1 MKLLFDTHAFIWW
14 VNASTNLPERVLA
27 LCKEPT
33 NTLWLSVASIWEMQ
47 IKLNLGK
54 IKLQAPLAEV
64 IDNQRRI
71 NRIEILPIVL
81 EHVLA
86 LDTLPNHHKDPFD
99 RLLVAQTSVEGATLI
114 SNDPLIQKY
123 SAPLIW

>member
-1 MKLLFDTHAFIWW
+1 
-14 VNASTNLPERVLA
+14 
-27 LCKEPT
+27 
-33 NTLWLSVASIWEMQ
+33 MQ
-47 IKLNLGK
+47 IKLHLGK

-71 NRIEILPIVL
+71 NRIEILPIAL

-86 LDTLPNHHKDPFD
+86 LDTLPNHHKDPFE
-99 RLLVAQTSVEGATLI
+99 RLLVAQTIVEGATLI

-123 SAPLIW
+123 SAPIIW